1 MRVAALAAL
10 ATTLVATAGGSAGAN
25 DAPVAADGPVAATS
39 QVDGL
44 TLNVVGA
51 CPDAASVRRLLAALV
66 SDGEA
71 RAAPVSIQDRG
82 PHFRVAVRE
91 AAMMFD
97 DPQRDCAARARLTA
111 AMAANELNVRRLVY
125 GPPTFTIEK
134 GVVFEAAS
142 TSDGLVWA
150 PGAEIRSAFG
160 SHAWSVVGAAGARGP
175 ATLPLMHGWKA
186 EELRFPLD
194 AGMRLTSYRFGR
206 FRPWFVIG
214 GSLTITGI
222 IGHEL
227 VETDRVWRLD
237 PGVLGMT
244 GVTLRMVGRIGGMA
258 ALVVR
263 WQPRPYQLQVVP
275 AGDVGETP
283 RWWIGVSLNYTLDG
297 KGSTPP

>member
-1 MRVAALAAL
+1 MRVAALGAL
-10 ATTLVATAGGSAGAN
+10 ATMLTATAGVSG
-25 DAPVAADGPVAATS
+25 DAAVAADTAESRG
-39 QVDGL
+39 DGL

-51 CPDAASVRRLLAALV
+51 CPDADAVRRLLAALV
-66 SDGEA
+66 SDGAA
-71 RAAPVSIQDRG
+71 RAAPVSVQDRG
-82 PHFRVAVRE
+82 PHFRVAVRD

-97 DPQRDCAARARLTA
+97 DPQRDCAARARLAAATA
-111 AMAANELNVRRLVY
+111 AAELSARRLVL

-134 GVVFEAAS
+134 GVVFDAAS
-142 TSDGLVWA
+142 TSEGLVWA
-150 PGAEIRSAFG
+150 PGAEIRGAFG
-160 SHAWSVVGAAGARGP
+160 SKPWSVVGAAGARGP
-175 ATLPLMHGWKA
+175 VTLALMNGWKA

-194 AGMRLTSYRFGR
+194 AGARLTSYRFGR

-214 GSLTITGI
+214 ASLTITGI

-227 VETDRVWRLD
+227 VQTDRVWRLD
-237 PGVLGMT
+237 PGALAMA
-244 GVTLRMVGRIGGMA
+244 GVTLRMFGRIGGMA

-283 RWWIGVSLNYTLDG
+283 TWWFGVSLNYTLDG